1 MDRRMGTGRE
11 RERARQSRA
20 RAGSTARHGTST
32 PAAYYMDV
40 ERKCCCTCTYALSRL
55 PTYVTYTVQ

>member
-11 RERARQSRA
+11 RERESASA
-20 RAGSTARHGTST
+20 RAARHGTST